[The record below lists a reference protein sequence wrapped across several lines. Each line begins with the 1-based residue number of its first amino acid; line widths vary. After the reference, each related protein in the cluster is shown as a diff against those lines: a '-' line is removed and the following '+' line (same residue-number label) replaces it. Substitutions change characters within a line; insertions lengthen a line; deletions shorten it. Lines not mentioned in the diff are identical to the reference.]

1 MLYGLHSNYGCWIQD
16 RTHLSTAR
24 FMSKVFILPV
34 STWNTYNI
42 LPTLTSLPKEVLLWA
57 RILLVA
63 LHMWCLPPSAVCRG
77 MSATVT
83 LIPGKLLVRS
93 WLNYNRNLLNVN
105 ANHLLLSVT
114 WYILTKYIYFPCTF
128 FAILHVLLAL
138 MLIHCRYKSY
148 SWISLQISHYSQ
160 QLFLIKFR

>member
-1 MLYGLHSNYGCWIQD
+1 MLYGLRSNYSCWIQD

-24 FMSKVFILPV
+24 FMSKAIILPV
-34 STWNTYNI
+34 STWNTNNI
-42 LPTLTSLPKEVLLWA
+42 LPPLTSLPKEVLLQA

-83 LIPGKLLVRS
+83 LIPEKLLVRS

-105 ANHLLLSVT
+105 TNHIQLRFK
-114 WYILTKYIYFPCTF
+114 WYIPTKYIHFSHTF
-128 FAILHVLLAL
+128 FCILHALLAL
-138 MLIHCRYKSY
+138 MCSFIADTKSTLEFHYRYLTAQST
-148 SWISLQISHYSQ
+148 IISH
-160 QLFLIKFR
+160 